1 MQKTMNIIE
10 QSITPWK
17 IAAHLT
23 VISLLGTIGVFLVGA
38 VVTSHYFQFANKMSY
53 REFIQLHTLAE
64 TAFVA
69 FIGAIGVG
77 MTFVAN
83 KFADELWDALR
94 NRKRISL

>member
-1 MQKTMNIIE
+1 
-10 QSITPWK
+10 
-17 IAAHLT
+17 
-23 VISLLGTIGVFLVGA
+23 
-38 VVTSHYFQFANKMSY
+38 MSY

-69 FIGAIGVG
+69 FMGAIGVE

-83 KFADELWDALR
+83 KVADELWDALR